1 VVTAEEDVTA
11 IWNPCPVNC
20 DDYILLESDLEQAD
34 LNPTLLTKQSR
45 VKILSLDKS
54 FCMKITLS

>member
-20 DDYILLESDLEQAD
+20 DDYILLESEPSDL
-34 LNPTLLTKQSR
+34 TLLTKQSS